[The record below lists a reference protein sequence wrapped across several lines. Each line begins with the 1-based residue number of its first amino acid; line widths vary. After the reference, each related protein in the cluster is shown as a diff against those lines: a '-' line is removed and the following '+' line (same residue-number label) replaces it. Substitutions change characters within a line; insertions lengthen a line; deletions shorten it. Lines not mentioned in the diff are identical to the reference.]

1 MAGLQEV
8 QAGQLSDWVYYVC
21 TRLQVCGNSD
31 CGRCLGEVQRLKK
44 GQLAWLGRAGLS
56 WIVLGQASK

>member
-1 MAGLQEV
+1 M
-8 QAGQLSDWVYYVC
+8 
-21 TRLQVCGNSD
+21 CGNSD
-31 CGRCLGEVQRLKK
+31 CGRCLGEVKRLKK